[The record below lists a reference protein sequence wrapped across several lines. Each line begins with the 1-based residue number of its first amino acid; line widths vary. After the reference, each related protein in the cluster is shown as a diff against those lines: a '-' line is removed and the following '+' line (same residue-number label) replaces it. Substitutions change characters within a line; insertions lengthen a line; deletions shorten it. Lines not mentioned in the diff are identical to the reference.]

1 MRLGTSI
8 VLLAL
13 GAILAFAV
21 QFSISGLDLHVVG
34 WILMA
39 AGALGVVLELAIWA
53 PRRRRVVTSTD
64 GYATDRTAPA
74 GRTTVRDERF

>member
-21 QFSISGLDLHVVG
+21 QFSVRGLDVHVVG

-39 AGALGVVLELAIWA
+39 AGALGVVLELAVWA
-53 PRRRRVVTSTD
+53 PRRRQVVTSS
-64 GYATDRTAPA
+64 TDRYAPA

>member
-8 VLLAL
+8 VLLAI

-21 QFSISGLDLHVVG
+21 QFSVRGLDLQVVG

-39 AGALGVVLELAIWA
+39 AGALGVVLDLAVWA
-53 PRRRRVVTSTD
+53 PRRRRVVTSQD
-64 GYATDRTAPA
+64 GYAAPA
-74 GRTTVRDERF
+74 ARTTVEDDRY

>member
-21 QFSISGLDLHVVG
+21 RYSVRGLDLQVVG

-39 AGALGVVLELAIWA
+39 AGALGVVLELAVWA
-53 PRRRRVVTSTD
+53 PRRRRVVSSTD
-64 GYATDRTAPA
+64 RYAPA
-74 GRTTVRDERF
+74 GRTPVEDDRF

>member
-21 QFSISGLDLHVVG
+21 QYDLRGLDIHVVG

-39 AGALGVVLELAIWA
+39 AGALGIVLELAVWA

-64 GYATDRTAPA
+64 GYAPA

>member
-21 QFSISGLDLHVVG
+21 RYDLRGLDVQVVG

-39 AGALGVVLELAIWA
+39 AGALGVVLELAVWA
-53 PRRRRVVTSTD
+53 PRRRRVVTAHD
-64 GYATDRTAPA
+64 GYAPA
-74 GRTTVRDERF
+74 GRTTVRDERI